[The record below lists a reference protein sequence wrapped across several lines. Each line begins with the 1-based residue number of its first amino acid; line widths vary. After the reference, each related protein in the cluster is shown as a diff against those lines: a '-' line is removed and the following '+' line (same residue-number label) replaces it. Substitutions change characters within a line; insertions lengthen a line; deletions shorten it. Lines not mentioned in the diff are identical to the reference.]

1 METLIKNLKSKL
13 KKLQDKGES
22 EENLKIHIT
31 SWVLG
36 ELGYN
41 PDDFD
46 YEYKLCRRGKDRH
59 ADIYIP
65 VQDGAIFIE
74 TKKYSKD
81 LSEEDVLQLIEYLDM
96 NSILWGILTNGR
108 QYYLI
113 NNAIKIHN
121 GNTTTKTNMSRVV
134 LHIDIKVD
142 GQSGK
147 KEKYFKYF
155 SKEYIFDKKLT
166 NFYRDV
172 AQYFA
177 STTFKNERS
186 QRGYID
192 TLYNFFDF
200 YSAKVQYYKTSLHD
214 DTAALEDITQR
225 DVIEFFKAERP
236 NGRPYKGGVPKTK
249 CSHITSMFE
258 TLHESK
264 YIRDNK
270 VKNLL
275 DTARAEF
282 KAENAEQKNTKDI
295 LTEDNI
301 MHILKWIEN
310 KKTPVSSVI
319 FILAAYYG
327 FDRSAIVEFGA
338 SNWDIIDFKKHSFKF
353 KGKIYPLVTKLEH
366 SLIQLQKIY
375 KEKKVRANNICISTH
390 GGKNTPVTVHII
402 NSFFKE
408 GIHRFDDENINWSD
422 FNLQNI
428 RNSLILRLYRA
439 GCSLDEIAYLTGT
452 PIASM
457 IGPKMIT
464 EEMIR
469 NSGEKSWKN
478 GIKSGRL
485 KHPFDKIFNS

>member
-1 METLIKNLKSKL
+1 MDDLIKNLKHKL

-31 SWVLG
+31 SWVLA

-41 PDDFD
+41 SDDFD

-65 VQDGAIFIE
+65 VQDNALFVE

-96 NSILWGILTNGR
+96 HSILWGILTNGR

-121 GNTTTKTNMSRVV
+121 GNSSSKTSMSRIV
-134 LHIDIKVD
+134 LCIDIGID
-142 GQSGK
+142 GKRGK
-147 KEKYFKYF
+147 KEKYFKYL
-155 SKEYIFDKKLT
+155 SKENIFDKKLT

-172 AQYFA
+172 AQYLA
-177 STTFKNERS
+177 LVNLKEDS
-186 QRGYID
+186 GYVD

-200 YSAKVQYYKTSLHD
+200 YSSKVQCYETTIMD
-214 DTAALEDITQR
+214 DTLALEEITQK
-225 DVIEFFKAERP
+225 DVIEFFKAKRP
-236 NGRPYKGGVPKTK
+236 KGRPYQGGVPKTK
-249 CSHITSMFE
+249 CSHISEMFK
-258 TLHESK
+258 TLYESK

-270 VKNLL
+270 MIGLL
-275 DTARAEF
+275 DTARSEF
-282 KAENAEQKNTKDI
+282 KSQIVETNNARDI
-295 LTEDNI
+295 LSKDNI
-301 MHILKWIEN
+301 MYILKWIEN
-310 KKTPVSSVI
+310 KKTPVASVI

-327 FDRSAIVEFGA
+327 FDRSAIVEFGT
-338 SNWDIIDFKKHSFKF
+338 SPWDIIDFKKHSFKF
-353 KGKIYPLVTKLEH
+353 KEKNYPLVTKLEH

-375 KEKKVRANNICISTH
+375 KEKKVKATNICISTH
-390 GGKNTPVTVHII
+390 GKKNTPITVHII

-428 RNSLILRLYRA
+428 RNSLILHLYRA

-464 EEMIR
+464 EEMVK

-485 KHPFDKIFNS
+485 KHPFDPIFNS